1 MEVLEVNR
9 LKYSYDNRLSWYVDH
24 SFQGGKV
31 YQIIG
36 ENGTG
41 KSTIARLLTGIEAN
55 FTGEICFNEINITHL
70 NDKEKRD
77 TFFYIPQEPY
87 WSFIG
92 DSFCSNMR
100 YFNLAD
106 KNKLIEGLE
115 DQQGLLE
122 KLIHQSVFEMS
133 SENVYLVSF
142 YESLVWERPIIFID
156 ECPDFDDTP
165 SKNFLLQLLKIR
177 NDKKLITFI
186 SRHMSIDLPGIC
198 SDMIKIDEF
207 IKHD

>member
-1 MEVLEVNR
+1 MEVLDVNS
-9 LKYSYDNRLSWYVDH
+9 LEYSYDNRLFWRIDH
-24 SFQGGKV
+24 SFHGGKV

-41 KSTIARLLTGIEAN
+41 KSTIARLLTGVETN
-55 FTGEICFNEINITHL
+55 FKGEIYFNQTNIAHL
-70 NDKEKRD
+70 SDKEKRN

-92 DSFCSNMR
+92 DNFCRNMR
-100 YFNLAD
+100 YFNLPD
-106 KNKLIEGLE
+106 KNKVVEGLE
-115 DQQGLLE
+115 DEQDLFE

-156 ECPDFDDTP
+156 ECPEFDD
-165 SKNFLLQLLKIR
+165 SSSEKILLKLLRIR
-177 NDKKLITFI
+177 NEKKLITFI

-207 IKHD
+207 SQHD